1 MKLTS
6 ISPNAHQLT
15 RLGLMNCYLVAESDG
30 FTLIDTTIAGSAKDI
45 LAAAHS
51 LNRGPIRRIL
61 LTHAHGDHVGS
72 VDALALRGPEHSGGA
87 VGTPPDVAISAR
99 DARLLHRPPDKSLD
113 PAEQAEAP
121 GSKIKGSLPGTRTQ
135 PTHTIAD
142 GELYGS
148 LRCIATPG
156 HTPGHFSFLD
166 ERDGVLYAGDALVT
180 MGGHPHIAGW
190 APWYFPLPNVATWHR
205 PTARTSI
212 ERLLNTHLAT
222 PITRIAAGHG
232 GVLTGGTELLQ
243 AALNEAKL

>member
-30 FTLIDTTIAGSAKDI
+30 FTLIDTTISGSAKDI

-87 VGTPPDVAISAR
+87 VGTPPEVAISAR
-99 DARLLHRPPDKSLD
+99 DARLVRHTPDKSLD
-113 PAEQAEAP
+113 PTEPQC
-121 GSKIKGSLPGTRTQ
+121 KIKGSLPGARTV
-135 PTHTIAD
+135 PTHFVGD
-142 GELYGS
+142 DELYGS

-166 ERDGVLYAGDALVT
+166 ERDGTLYAGDALVT

-212 ERLLNTHLAT
+212 ERLLTLPLAT

-232 GVLTGGTELLQ
+232 RLLTGGTDLLQ
-243 AALNEAKL
+243 SALNEAKL